1 MEPDSESHLGRR
13 RLLWE
18 GLQGGGTLGHFGW
31 ALASMRDSPVL
42 GGPVGGIILRPLSA
56 RAAVRSLRDPT

>member
-1 MEPDSESHLGRR
+1 MSLEGNGA
-13 RLLWE
+13 RLRGSTQAEGGCSWE

-42 GGPVGGIILRPLSA
+42 GGPVGGFTLR
-56 RAAVRSLRDPT
+56 